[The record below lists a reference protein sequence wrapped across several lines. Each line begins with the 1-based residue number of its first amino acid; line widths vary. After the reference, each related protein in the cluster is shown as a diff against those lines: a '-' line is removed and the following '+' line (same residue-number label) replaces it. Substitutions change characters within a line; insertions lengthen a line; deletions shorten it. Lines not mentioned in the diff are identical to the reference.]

1 MRLDPVS
8 LRLFVAVMEEGTI
21 AAAARREH
29 FAPAAV
35 SHRVS
40 ELETALGTVLFQRSN
55 KGTEATAAAHTLL
68 GLARGVLHGLDD
80 IAEQMA
86 GHAGGLRG
94 HVRVFANISAITQF
108 LPDDLRSFMEA
119 APQVQVHLQERI
131 SSAIARAV
139 ADSRADIGILN
150 AGSYGE
156 ALTVLP
162 YRKDELVLIVPRAHP
177 LAARR
182 KATLRDALAHDF
194 VGAHPGSAVNDQ
206 LHRAAGELGLPLRLR
221 IQVSG
226 YDAMSLMVAAGMGIG
241 VLPRL
246 SARLYLSALNVRAVT
261 LDEPWAHRQLV
272 VCVRS
277 LDALSPAAR
286 SLVDH
291 LCVT

>member
-21 AAAARREH
+21 AAAARREP